1 MLPQKVTTMKIVLI
15 ALSAL
20 ALSTGVGMAQT
31 TAGSQSGSYS
41 QSGVNIGGSP
51 MQAPSAIAPGLIAS
65 GLSCSGSGSI
75 GAAGGGWGLSLGI
88 TKEDK
93 ACNAREDAKYIQ
105 GVTGSVKA
113 AKARMCM
120 QADNR
125 EAFRLA
131 GEPCPQ
137 DAAIRSASSAP
148 ALRSS
153 QPRVAQTFNSM
164 AACEQF
170 AASNPGFACRKR

>member
-1 MLPQKVTTMKIVLI
+1 MKKLAL

-20 ALSTGVGMAQT
+20 ALSTGMSMAQST
-31 TAGSQSGSYS
+31 TSGSNSGAYS

-65 GLSCSGSGSI
+65 GLSCSGSASI
-75 GAAGGGWGLSLGI
+75 GGSGGGWGLSLGI

-105 GVTGSVKA
+105 GVTGSVRA

-120 QADNR
+120 QPDNR

-137 DAAIRSASSAP
+137 DTVRSAASSP
-148 ALRSS
+148 SLRSS
-153 QPRVAQTFNSM
+153 QPQVSQARVARTFKSM
-164 AACEQF
+164 AECEQF
-170 AASNPGFACRKR
+170 AASNSGYACRAR